1 METVTAIMVYQFAQ
15 LTREEIEVMLNLRL
29 EDTRV
34 YREAKEEG
42 RLEGREEGREEG
54 RRLEAVQLVMRQL
67 QRRLGQ
73 ELSEEMRSEI
83 DQLSL
88 SVLEGLSEALLDF
101 SSLAD
106 LEVWLRGDRLI

>member
-42 RLEGREEGREEG
+42 RQ
-54 RRLEAVQLVMRQL
+54 LEAVQLVV
-67 QRRLGQ
+67 RL
-73 ELSEEMRSEI
+73 LH
-83 DQLSL
+83 
-88 SVLEGLSEALLDF
+88 
-101 SSLAD
+101 
-106 LEVWLRGDRLI
+106 

>member
-1 METVTAIMVYQFAQ
+1 M
-15 LTREEIEVMLNLRL
+15 
-29 EDTRV
+29 
-34 YREAKEEG
+34 
-42 RLEGREEGREEG
+42 EGREEGREEG